1 MDLTSLG
8 FNGDSSYQNTSEYI
22 GALIGVIGLVQLGLR
37 GMDIELRGDS
47 MSALT
52 WAETERPR
60 GELVTNAT
68 MVYTVLCV
76 TYGIETK
83 RTSHICGDDN
93 YRCDKLSRL
102 SESGQSVH
110 EVLQQLGLHNVPD
123 LGLEKDCRFRSLID
137 CCGPATKFKSEKE
150 FETFWRE
157 IKGITDS
164 LTPPF
169 IPTSPSIQTRPLQRI
184 NHHHRGVRGDPGS

>member
-76 TYGIETK
+76 TYGIEAK
-83 RTSHICGDDN
+83 RTSHAG
-93 YRCDKLSRL
+93 
-102 SESGQSVH
+102 G
-110 EVLQQLGLHNVPD
+110 
-123 LGLEKDCRFRSLID
+123 
-137 CCGPATKFKSEKE
+137 
-150 FETFWRE
+150 
-157 IKGITDS
+157 
-164 LTPPF
+164 
-169 IPTSPSIQTRPLQRI
+169 
-184 NHHHRGVRGDPGS
+184 RGRRR